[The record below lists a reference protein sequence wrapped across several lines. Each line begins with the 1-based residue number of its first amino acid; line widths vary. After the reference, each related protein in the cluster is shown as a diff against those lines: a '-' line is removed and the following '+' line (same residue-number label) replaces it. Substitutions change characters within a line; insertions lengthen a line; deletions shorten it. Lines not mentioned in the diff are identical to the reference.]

1 MGLPSTVSYLLL
13 ATLIGPVLGELGVV
27 PLAGH
32 LFIFY
37 FAMMSM
43 VTPPV
48 ALAGYAA
55 ASIAGTPVMQ
65 TSLAA
70 FRVALVGFTLPF
82 IFVYRPQLLLLDP
95 ETGQLAPLLTVVWP
109 LVIAVLGIVA
119 FAAGL
124 AGFLVARLSLLMRGL
139 AFAAAALLLAP
150 GPHVAL
156 LGLDVP
162 VLDVSGLALL
172 LLLGMRNARAKAPD
186 ARRGQ
191 LG

>member
-1 MGLPSTVSYLLL
+1 
-13 ATLIGPVLGELGVV
+13 
-27 PLAGH
+27 
-32 LFIFY
+32 
-37 FAMMSM
+37 
-43 VTPPV
+43 
-48 ALAGYAA
+48 
-55 ASIAGTPVMQ
+55 
-65 TSLAA
+65 
-70 FRVALVGFTLPF
+70 
-82 IFVYRPQLLLLDP
+82 
-95 ETGQLAPLLTVVWP
+95 
-109 LVIAVLGIVA
+109 
-119 FAAGL
+119 L